1 MKFYLKVADEHKCIY
16 NDISIINEVFEVD
29 ENTVRY
35 ADNISNRYI
44 NCPKKDIIDFNSD
57 NIKWYWLYKER
68 NKPEIKIT
76 TERLSRA
83 EVFKKFD
90 IDHDHFNKCWLQ
102 FETPY
107 FEGITPVFSAG
118 FIIINN

>member
-1 MKFYLKVADEHKCIY
+1 MKYYLKVADEHKCIY
-16 NDISIINEVFEVD
+16 NDVSIIDALEPVD
-29 ENTVRY
+29 ENTVMYVDR
-35 ADNISNRYI
+35 ISMRWVTR
-44 NCPKKDIIDFNSD
+44 PKKDVIEFNSD
-57 NIKWYWLYKER
+57 SIKWYWLYKER

-90 IDHDHFNKCWLQ
+90 IDPYHFNKCWLQ

-118 FIIINN
+118 FVIINN

>member
-1 MKFYLKVADEHKCIY
+1 MKFYLKVTEQYQHIY
-16 NDISIINEVFEVD
+16 NDVSIINDLEQVD

-35 ADNISNRYI
+35 GDPISMRFVTR
-44 NCPKKDIIDFNSD
+44 PKQSVIEFNSD
-57 NIKWYWLYKER
+57 KVKWYWLYKER
-68 NKPEIKIT
+68 DKPEIKIT

-90 IDHDHFNKCWLQ
+90 IDLDHFNKSWLQ

>member
-16 NDISIINEVFEVD
+16 NDVSIINEVFEVD

-44 NCPKKDIIDFNSD
+44 NCPKQDLIEFNSD
-57 NIKWYWLYKER
+57 KVKWYWLYKER
-68 NKPEIKIT
+68 DKPEIKIT

-90 IDHDHFNKCWLQ
+90 IDPDHFNKSWLQ